1 MAGDRPNVLS
11 SAELKRRGIAAIE
24 EALQGGP
31 VHLMKRNRP
40 AAVVMSEEHYRRLQH
55 QASQAPVP
63 EISSLE
69 WLLQQTPSTT
79 GRTKAEIDAELSEER
94 NW

>member
-24 EALQGGP
+24 EALRG
-31 VHLMKRNRP
+31 
-40 AAVVMSEEHYRRLQH
+40 
-55 QASQAPVP
+55 SQAPVP

-79 GRTKAEIDAELSEER
+79 GRTKAEIDAVLSEER

>member
-1 MAGDRPNVLS
+1 MANFLNHVLRS
-11 SAELKRRGIAAIE
+11 GIAAIE
-24 EALQGGP
+24 EAL
-31 VHLMKRNRP
+31 R
-40 AAVVMSEEHYRRLQH
+40 
-55 QASQAPVP
+55 ASQAPVP

-79 GRTKAEIDAELSEER
+79 ERTKAEIDAELSEER

>member
-11 SAELKRRGIAAIE
+11 AAELKRRGIAAIE
-24 EALQGGP
+24 EAL
-31 VHLMKRNRP
+31 R
-40 AAVVMSEEHYRRLQH
+40 
-55 QASQAPVP
+55 ASQATVP

-79 GRTKAEIDAELSEER
+79 GRTKAEIDAVLSEER

>member
-24 EALQGGP
+24 EALQ
-31 VHLMKRNRP
+31 
-40 AAVVMSEEHYRRLQH
+40 
-55 QASQAPVP
+55 ASQAPVP

-69 WLLQQTPSTT
+69 WLLQQPPSTT

>member
-1 MAGDRPNVLS
+1 
-11 SAELKRRGIAAIE
+11 
-24 EALQGGP
+24 
-31 VHLMKRNRP
+31 
-40 AAVVMSEEHYRRLQH
+40 LQH
-55 QASQAPVP
+55 RASQAPVP

>member
-24 EALQGGP
+24 EALRGGP

-40 AAVVMSEEHYRRLQH
+40 AAVVMSEEHYW
-55 QASQAPVP
+55 
-63 EISSLE
+63 SSPGFVDSSHATLRVT
-69 WLLQQTPSTT
+69 LAL
-79 GRTKAEIDAELSEER
+79 I
-94 NW
+94 

>member
-1 MAGDRPNVLS
+1 MANFLNHVLRS
-11 SAELKRRGIAAIE
+11 GIAAIE
-24 EALQGGP
+24 EAL
-31 VHLMKRNRP
+31 R
-40 AAVVMSEEHYRRLQH
+40 
-55 QASQAPVP
+55 ASQAPVP

-69 WLLQQTPSTT
+69 WLLQKTPSTT

>member
-24 EALQGGP
+24 EAI
-31 VHLMKRNRP
+31 R
-40 AAVVMSEEHYRRLQH
+40 
-55 QASQAPVP
+55 ASQAPVP

-79 GRTKAEIDAELSEER
+79 GRTKAEIDAVLSEER

>member
-11 SAELKRRGIAAIE
+11 SAKLKRRGIAAIE
-24 EALQGGP
+24 KAL
-31 VHLMKRNRP
+31 R
-40 AAVVMSEEHYRRLQH
+40 
-55 QASQAPVP
+55 ASQAPAP

>member
-24 EALQGGP
+24 KAL
-31 VHLMKRNRP
+31 R
-40 AAVVMSEEHYRRLQH
+40 
-55 QASQAPVP
+55 ASQAPVP
-63 EISSLE
+63 ENSSLE
-69 WLLQQTPSTT
+69 WLLQQPPSTT

>member
-11 SAELKRRGIAAIE
+11 SGELKRRGIAAIE
-24 EALQGGP
+24 EAL
-31 VHLMKRNRP
+31 
-40 AAVVMSEEHYRRLQH
+40 

>member
-1 MAGDRPNVLS
+1 
-11 SAELKRRGIAAIE
+11 
-24 EALQGGP
+24 
-31 VHLMKRNRP
+31 
-40 AAVVMSEEHYRRLQH
+40 MSEEHYRRLQH

-79 GRTKAEIDAELSEER
+79 GRTKAEIDAELSEVR

>member
-1 MAGDRPNVLS
+1 MCVIEARVRGWRRSQAQLSPSCKLLLLQLLEMANFLNHVLRS
-11 SAELKRRGIAAIE
+11 GIAAIE
-24 EALQGGP
+24 EAL
-31 VHLMKRNRP
+31 R
-40 AAVVMSEEHYRRLQH
+40 
-55 QASQAPVP
+55 ASQAPVP

-79 GRTKAEIDAELSEER
+79 GRTRAEIDAELSEAR